1 MSTITLPSELPPE
14 VPVVMPLPPP
24 QTSSD
29 EVRSDEVL
37 SAVKEVDNRRI
48 RAYTKPGGI
57 THVFIVYDD
66 RPCVEIP
73 SEADQKYKKIDEAT
87 FDPAFLTAIRAAMH
101 HTQSNAGFSAF
112 VPIRFYTTRINILPC
127 ANGRDR
133 IIDGLFRNRETNNKF
148 ECKGDFWALFPAVIR
163 LLCYKTY
170 PGRGFY
176 KGKNSIKPEMMVQ
189 QLSPYCINTTKGSW
203 RTSFFSAVVEKT
215 PFARSTQNAYSKP
228 MIVPNRVLR
237 HLIHA
242 AMTSPE
248 VPVPED
254 TYISITKM
262 IKQNNAHF
270 VFRPYDEA
278 VKSLGAWS
286 STTVMHVNRLLG
298 NSNTGVLH
306 HIGRDF
312 KAGPVVVASTTAG
325 VYTDDSDGGKAPHF
339 ETHKTVTAARVEAM
353 IVRMTAANNP
363 SAVSILKAM
372 RGKKRA
378 RKPET
383 RRVMRPKIVN
393 GVSIMV
399 PVMVPVVKERRTK
412 RSRKEEAKETESE
425 ETESDEDDDEVNPFD
440 NII

>member
-1 MSTITLPSELPPE
+1 MSTIILPTELPPA
-14 VPVVMPLPPP
+14 VPVVMP
-24 QTSSD
+24 QTS
-29 EVRSDEVL
+29 SDEVL

-48 RAYTKPGGI
+48 RAYTTPGGI
-57 THVFIVYDD
+57 THVFVVYDD
-66 RPCVEIP
+66 RPSVEIP
-73 SEADQKYKKIDEAT
+73 SDTDQKYKKIDETT
-87 FDPAFLTAIRAAMH
+87 FDPAFLTAIRASMH
-101 HTQSNAGFSAF
+101 HTQSNAGFSGF
-112 VPIRFYTTRINILPC
+112 VPVRFYTTRINILPC

-148 ECKGDFWALFPAVIR
+148 ECKGDFWALFPAVMR

-176 KGKNSIKPEMMVQ
+176 KGKNSIKPEMMVH
-189 QLSPYCINTTKGSW
+189 QLSPYCINTTEGSW
-203 RTSFFSAVVEKT
+203 RTSFFSAVIEGT
-215 PFARSTQNAYSKP
+215 PFARTTQNANSKP
-228 MIVPNRVLR
+228 IFIPNRVFR

-339 ETHKTVTAARVEAM
+339 ETYKTVTAARVEAM

-372 RGKKRA
+372 RGKKRV
-378 RKPET
+378 RKPMT

-399 PVMVPVVKERRTK
+399 PVMVPVVVKERRTK

-425 ETESDEDDDEVNPFD
+425 ETDSDEDDEDEDEVNPFD